1 MMTRAVILAPLLLCC
16 RMVGFVA
23 GWVRRGQNSRELFI
37 GSRWIHRG
45 VFGRQT
51 TMKRLV
57 AGIAVALSATA
68 MAGIGLQPLS
78 QPALSH
84 FQTST
89 GTSPANSRPM
99 QVEAAS
105 EAIVRA
111 TVSGP
116 AFHAPEIFAAIED
129 YHNPR
134 LKRLRDEY
142 GLEKV
147 VAGEPNEF
155 RRLLKLRHWVH
166 TRWPIDNDQ
175 KEGGDAFAILEKAK
189 AGAGFHCS
197 HSLTVQHAVLVSM
210 GYVARDLGV
219 DRNHEDLSRSIHHG
233 VNEVWSN
240 DYAKWVMLDA
250 KYDIHFERNG
260 IPLSALELH
269 EAVRADGGK
278 GVVKMEGV
286 ERLQVPMDKPDAP
299 EGTIRSYWWASYYLR
314 PNPFTEPH
322 WSGGS
327 RLLVF
332 DNDAF
337 RNTTWYRATNDG
349 KLVKH
354 WAYAAHAFIPTGS
367 RQQIEWTPGV
377 PDLRA
382 RQVARETFEIQLR
395 SATPNF
401 KIYLTRIGGGSWKP
415 LSGDRTRWT
424 LQPGENRFEART
436 QNLAGVEGPVVSAVV
451 EFKPQSASRK

>member
-1 MMTRAVILAPLLLCC
+1 MKQPIS
-16 RMVGFVA
+16 GVA
-23 GWVRRGQNSRELFI
+23 F
-37 GSRWIHRG
+37 
-45 VFGRQT
+45 
-51 TMKRLV
+51 
-57 AGIAVALSATA
+57 ALSAIA
-68 MAGIGLQPLS
+68 LAGAAFRPLAQPLS
-78 QPALSH
+78 ADTRS
-84 FQTST
+84 
-89 GTSPANSRPM
+89 M
-99 QVEAAS
+99 QVDAAS

-111 TVSGP
+111 MISGP
-116 AFHAPEIFAAIED
+116 RFYAPEIFAAIED

-134 LKRLRDEY
+134 LKRLREEY

-147 VAGEPNEF
+147 VAGEPHEF

-197 HSLTVQHAVLVSM
+197 HSLTVQHAVMVSM

-219 DRNHEDLSRSIHHG
+219 DRNHEDLGRSIHHG

-240 DYAKWVMLDA
+240 DFAKWVMLDA
-250 KYDIHFERNG
+250 KYDIHFERDG

-269 EAVRADGGK
+269 EAVRTDGGK
-278 GVVKMEGV
+278 GVVKTEGI
-286 ERLQVPMDKPDAP
+286 ERRQVPMDKPDAP

-337 RNTTWYRATNDG
+337 RNTTWYRATNNG

-354 WAYAAHAFIPTGS
+354 WAYAAQAFIPTGN
-367 RQQIEWTPGV
+367 RHQIEWTPGV

-382 RQVARETFEIQLR
+382 RQIAAETLEVQFR

-401 KIYLTRIGGGSWKP
+401 KTYLTRTDGGSWNA
-415 LSGDRTRWT
+415 LSGDRARWT

-436 QNLAGVEGPVVSAVV
+436 QNLAGAEGPVISLVV
-451 EFKPQSASRK
+451 EFRPQSTREK

>member
-1 MMTRAVILAPLLLCC
+1 
-16 RMVGFVA
+16 
-23 GWVRRGQNSRELFI
+23 
-37 GSRWIHRG
+37 
-45 VFGRQT
+45 
-51 TMKRLV
+51 MKRLV

-89 GTSPANSRPM
+89 GTSSANSRPM

-111 TVSGP
+111 TVCGP

-286 ERLQVPMDKPDAP
+286 ERHPVPMDKPDAP
-299 EGTIRSYWWASYYLR
+299 EGTIRSYWWASYYLL
-314 PNPFTEPH
+314 TEPH

-332 DNDAF
+332 DNEAF
-337 RNTTWYRATNDG
+337 RNTTWYRATNEG

-382 RQVARETFEIQLR
+382 RQVAPDTFEIQRR

>member
-1 MMTRAVILAPLLLCC
+1 
-16 RMVGFVA
+16 
-23 GWVRRGQNSRELFI
+23 
-37 GSRWIHRG
+37 
-45 VFGRQT
+45 
-51 TMKRLV
+51 
-57 AGIAVALSATA
+57 
-68 MAGIGLQPLS
+68 
-78 QPALSH
+78 
-84 FQTST
+84 
-89 GTSPANSRPM
+89 M

-111 TVSGP
+111 TVCGP

-286 ERLQVPMDKPDAP
+286 ERHPVPMDKSDAP
-299 EGTIRSYWWASYYLR
+299 EGTIRSYWWASYYLL
-314 PNPFTEPH
+314 TEPH

-332 DNDAF
+332 DNEAF
-337 RNTTWYRATNDG
+337 RNTTWYRATNEG

-382 RQVARETFEIQLR
+382 RQVAPDTFEIQRR

-451 EFKPQSASRK
+451 EFKPQSTSRN

>member
-1 MMTRAVILAPLLLCC
+1 
-16 RMVGFVA
+16 
-23 GWVRRGQNSRELFI
+23 
-37 GSRWIHRG
+37 
-45 VFGRQT
+45 
-51 TMKRLV
+51 MKRLV

-78 QPALSH
+78 QPAVSH
-84 FQTST
+84 LQTST
-89 GTSPANSRPM
+89 GTSSANSIPM

-111 TVSGP
+111 TVCGP

-286 ERLQVPMDKPDAP
+286 ERHPVPMDKPDAP
-299 EGTIRSYWWASYYLR
+299 EGTIRSYWWASYYLL
-314 PNPFTEPH
+314 TEPH

-332 DNDAF
+332 DNEAF
-337 RNTTWYRATNDG
+337 RNTTWYRATNEG

-382 RQVARETFEIQLR
+382 RQVAPDTFEIQRR